1 MQSVPV
7 RAISLLSAYLLA
19 TQFVSAAGILDQL
32 PPDATGFIAIHDL
45 AAASTKIERVTAI
58 FKELTPGP
66 VPAPLAIARGVT
78 GIGPGL
84 DESGDALLALM
95 PGDDAPLPPRP
106 LLLLPVSDYAAL
118 AESIGGDATG
128 EVCRV
133 TLAGEEV
140 LLAKRGNFAA
150 IMNVEHRDDLEKI
163 LAASPAPIAELAPLE
178 SWLATTDVSAGLT
191 RSGVER
197 LIALSRRSTSDF
209 RQQMEA
215 NFADPA
221 LSEMLNDM
229 RRNIELADKAMEFLG
244 AEVKAGAVGL
254 TIDDATNVRL
264 AKRLILAPKGGEAKA
279 LPTERLNESPLAGL
293 AAAPY
298 VIGGGGPIPAGYGDR
313 LATLSRQIMQN
324 LPQGRG
330 YNGFDE
336 ADWQKLETSYRQM
349 MTGLKSLAFVLYEG
363 AKGDGVFSNYYFKY
377 EVEDSQAYLKQFR
390 ESMEIN
396 NELMAKADNDLLL
409 EYELKEVE
417 IAGKSAIE
425 AVADVAAAGAD
436 PNVAMVE
443 PMLKALFGADGK
455 VRIYAVA
462 VDADT
467 VLMGVGSQADV
478 AKAVEFAASDVKGLA
493 EDASIGVTAKLL
505 DPQAPWTAFASPAG
519 AISWGKRFIAATAMA
534 FGGGE
539 AETKTPAF
547 PATPPLGF
555 SVNFANSQL
564 QSEMVAPVEL
574 LEGVA
579 AYAKEFKEAEEAT
592 R

>member
-1 MQSVPV
+1 MRLASLRTV
-7 RAISLLSAYLLA
+7 ALLSVCLLA
-19 TQFVSAAGILDQL
+19 SQTANAAGILDQL
-32 PPDATGFIAIHDL
+32 PADATGFVAIHDL
-45 AAASTKIERVTAI
+45 AATSAKIERVTAI

-66 VPAPLAIARGVT
+66 VPPPLAIAQGVT

-128 EVCRV
+128 EICRV

-140 LLAKRGNFAA
+140 LLAKRGDFAA
-150 IMNVEHRDDLEKI
+150 IMNVEHRDDFEKI
-163 LAASPAPIAELAPLE
+163 LAASPTPIAELAPLE

-197 LIALSRRSTSDF
+197 LIALSRRSTADF

-221 LSEMLNDM
+221 LSEMMNDM
-229 RRNIELADKAMEFLG
+229 RRNIELADKSMEFLG
-244 AEVKAGAVGL
+244 AEVKAGAIGL

-264 AKRLILAPKGGEAKA
+264 AKRVIFTAKDGESKMPATEPPKQ
-279 LPTERLNESPLAGL
+279 SPLSGFAS
-293 AAAPY
+293 APY

-313 LATLSRQIMQN
+313 LAALSRQLLQN

-330 YNGFDE
+330 YTGFE
-336 ADWQKLETSYRQM
+336 EEDWQQLEKSYRQM
-349 MTGLKSLAFVLYEG
+349 MKGLTSIGFVLYEG
-363 AKGDGVFSNYYFKY
+363 QKADGVLSNYYFTY

-396 NELMAKADNDLLL
+396 NELMAKAANDLLL
-409 EYELKEVE
+409 EYKLKDVT
-417 IAGKSAIE
+417 IADKPALE
-425 AVADVAAAGAD
+425 AVADVVAAGAD

-443 PMLKALFGADGK
+443 PMLKAMFGADGK
-455 VRIYAVA
+455 VRMYAVA

-467 VLMGVGSQADV
+467 VLMAVAPQAAV
-478 AKAVEFAASDVKGLA
+478 AKAVEAAASGVKGLA
-493 EDASIGVTAKLL
+493 EDEAIGVTAKLL
-505 DPQAPWTAFASPAG
+505 DPQAPWTGFVNPAG
-519 AISWGKRFIAATAMA
+519 AASWGRRFIVATTMA
-534 FGGGE
+534 FAVGD
-539 AETKTPAF
+539 AESKTPAF

-555 SVNFANSQL
+555 SVNFTENQL
-564 QSEMVAPVEL
+564 QSEVVAPVKF

-579 AYAKEFKEAEEAT
+579 EYAEKLKKGE
-592 R
+592 